1 MWQMLPTFLSSEP
14 CIFKACKP
22 WSLEAAFRT
31 SVEEILITLG
41 QLLSIHQKPVLK
53 LQNKQKIGF
62 LSFKL
67 QRCSS
72 RPSRNRL
79 VEWGN
84 LGVQLDLLGRKP
96 QDNYDVEA
104 GHGHGDND
112 DEDDDDDDDDDD
124 LHWYID
130 NEDDEDDA
138 DAGWH

>member
-1 MWQMLPTFLSSEP
+1 MDLKDSKKCIVHVLVLLGQANVNQLYLIRLWTCVPPPQEICPGRRPQAPACFIYYYSLYMWQMLPTFLSSEP

-79 VEWGN
+79 VE
-84 LGVQLDLLGRKP
+84 
-96 QDNYDVEA
+96 
-104 GHGHGDND
+104 
-112 DEDDDDDDDDDD
+112 
-124 LHWYID
+124 
-130 NEDDEDDA
+130 
-138 DAGWH
+138 